1 MVNLPSLTSRPQA
14 KEKPEEWLEDYFVQ
28 LSAYWAMFSER
39 TGVVPPK
46 VSCLPGR
53 RGRHVQIVERKNIM
67 KYLMTLQQYVN
78 QFIEHKDAGTNELNK
93 ALNEKF
99 VSKEKFASDIEALVL
114 KTKMNYIDAIV
125 LYCEDNGIEI
135 ESVGKLISKPLKDK
149 VKFDATELNYLKRT
163 TKGKLPL

>member
-1 MVNLPSLTSRPQA
+1 MLISLLNI
-14 KEKPEEWLEDYFVQ
+14 KMPE
-28 LSAYWAMFSER
+28 
-39 TGVVPPK
+39 
-46 VSCLPGR
+46 
-53 RGRHVQIVERKNIM
+53 
-67 KYLMTLQQYVN
+67 
-78 QFIEHKDAGTNELNK
+78 TNELNK

-149 VKFDATELNYLKRT
+149 VKFDATELNYLKKT
-163 TKGKLPL
+163 TRGKLPL